1 MIVEPIINAKF
12 KRFREKMEL
21 VNMADGVA
29 FEQFVNHTILSAHQP
44 DVFNGDTE
52 LFEKVNVV
60 GTKDMGIDG
69 IAIKLNSLFIQDINK
84 AKDLT

>member
-21 VNMADGVA
+21 VNMVDGVA
-29 FEQFVNHTILSAHQP
+29 FEQFVNH
-44 DVFNGDTE
+44 
-52 LFEKVNVV
+52 
-60 GTKDMGIDG
+60 
-69 IAIKLNSLFIQDINK
+69 INE